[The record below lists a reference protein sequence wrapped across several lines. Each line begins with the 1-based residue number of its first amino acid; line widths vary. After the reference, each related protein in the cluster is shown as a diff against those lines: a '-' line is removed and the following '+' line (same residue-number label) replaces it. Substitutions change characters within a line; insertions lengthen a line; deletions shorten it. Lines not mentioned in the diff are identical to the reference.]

1 MRPREARPRLYGDF
15 RGTNAHGVPQRGVYT
30 RASITSIQ
38 NRNTYWF
45 GPSESVPV
53 DRHEH
58 TYVRASVTASEILM
72 HKYGNSIA
80 RYLERHKEFRS
91 ITRASSAQID
101 RFHDAN
107 LPPCCF
113 AVARPRPPPGRWGTS
128 WVRTQSAEAAE
139 IDIPG
144 TTPCA
149 LLVDRQDAKL
159 SL

>member
-1 MRPREARPRLYGDF
+1 MERMLMES
-15 RGTNAHGVPQRGVYT
+15 HKGVYIQ
-30 RASITSIQ
+30 ASITSIQ

-53 DRHEH
+53 NRHEH

-80 RYLERHKEFRS
+80 RYLERHKEVRS

-107 LPPCCF
+107 FPPCCF
-113 AVARPRPPPGRWGTS
+113 AAAQPPPGRWGTS
-128 WVRTQSAEAAE
+128 RVRAQSAEAAE
-139 IDIPG
+139 INIPG

-149 LLVDRQDAKL
+149 LLVDRQNATL